1 MSQVQ
6 QIYAQL
12 REKVLSLDLG
22 PGERLTERWLET
34 RFTGSRTPIRAA
46 LIRLEAEELVRR
58 DGRNWMVAPIDLGEI
73 AALAEFREP
82 LETTAVRLACTRATD
97 SDLDTVAA
105 LLDSCRSDAPREA
118 WHEAGTDFHVELARL
133 SGNPFLLKAVRGVM
147 TRLARARWLEVL
159 TETSRQNRLWTE
171 HRCILAFIRQ
181 RLPNAAARE
190 AAAHVQAVAT
200 RDRLLQSLDQGSPRL
215 ARARLRK
222 LVVGPAPGR
231 TRPGRAGPGRAGPCR
246 AGRGMRAPST
256 VRRGPQR
263 PRTAMP
269 KPAALQ
275 SCHASPEPSPAKTP
289 PRTRL
294 AALAAQPGGMCS
306 AASPPSS
313 R

>member
-1 MSQVQ
+1 MSQML
-6 QIYAQL
+6 QIYGQL
-12 REKVLSLDLG
+12 REMILSLDLG

-34 RFTGSRTPIRAA
+34 RFEGSRTPIRAA

-118 WHEAGTDFHVELARL
+118 WHEAGTDFHVELTRL

-159 TETSRQNRLWTE
+159 TEASREQAWTE

-190 AAAHVQAVAT
+190 AAAHVQAT
-200 RDRLLQSLDQGSPRL
+200 RDRLLQSLDQDRRGL
-215 ARARLRK
+215 RARGFA
-222 LVVGPAPGR
+222 VVGQHFSRQDLVGQDLVGR
-231 TRPGRAGPGRAGPCR
+231 EVVGRAGA
-246 AGRGMRAPST
+246 
-256 VRRGPQR
+256 
-263 PRTAMP
+263 
-269 KPAALQ
+269 
-275 SCHASPEPSPAKTP
+275 
-289 PRTRL
+289 
-294 AALAAQPGGMCS
+294 
-306 AASPPSS
+306 
-313 R
+313 